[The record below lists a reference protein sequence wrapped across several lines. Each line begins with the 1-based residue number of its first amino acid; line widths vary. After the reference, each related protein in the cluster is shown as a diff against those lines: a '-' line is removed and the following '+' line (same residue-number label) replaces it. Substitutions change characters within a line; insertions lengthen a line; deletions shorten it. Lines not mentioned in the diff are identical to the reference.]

1 MTHADNQLTQLA
13 DYLRAA
19 RSRIL
24 SSWQESVAH
33 DLELTTS
40 STISRIQFNDHIPQ
54 VLDAFEHRLRAQDPA
69 ERRQARD
76 EQREN
81 AAVHG
86 LHRWQ
91 QGYDQREAMREWGH
105 LHLCILR
112 ELERYASEHKQI
124 EASALPIAREAL
136 VRLCAEG
143 VCESTARYASL
154 QQAEAAARVRDLEG
168 ALQQLQALEQ
178 QRAGVWR
185 EAAHDLRGTVGVIV
199 NASALIT
206 NQAVEDSARAQ
217 FSRLLQRNVNSLR
230 ELLNDLMDLSRLE
243 AGDERRNV
251 APFDAAQVLRDLAE
265 SLRGVAS
272 DRNLF
277 LKTEGPSSLA
287 VEGDA
292 IKVRRIVQNLV
303 FNALKVTERGGVRI
317 TWQENATPGTQQW
330 IVCVQDT
337 GPGFDPNHAGPL
349 EQVLKEATV
358 ASQDVEVKAGL
369 TSDTDATLQPARAL
383 ASRSEQPHG
392 GLIAGEG
399 IGLSIVKRLCELLDA
414 SLELQTSA
422 GTGTTFRLIFPR
434 HYQAETII
442 QR

>member
-1 MTHADNQLTQLA
+1 MSADEQLMALA
-13 DYLRAA
+13 DHLQAG
-19 RSRIL
+19 RSRVL
-24 SSWQESVAH
+24 LGWQESVAH
-33 DLELTTS
+33 DPELTTS
-40 STISRIQFNDHIPQ
+40 STISRVQFNDHIPQ
-54 VLDAFEHRLRAQDPA
+54 VLEAFEHRLRAQDPT
-69 ERRQARD
+69 ERHQARQ

-105 LHLCILR
+105 LHLSILR
-112 ELERYASEHKQI
+112 ELERYDGEHGQLDP
-124 EASALPIAREAL
+124 SVMPIARAAL

-143 VCESTARYASL
+143 VCESATRYANL
-154 QQAEAAARVRDLEG
+154 QQTEAAARVRDLEH
-168 ALQQLQALEQ
+168 ALKQLQALEQ
-178 QRAGVWR
+178 QRAEVWR
-185 EAAHDLRGTVGVIV
+185 EAAHDLRGTVGVIAS
-199 NASALIT
+199 ASALIT
-206 NQAVEDSARAQ
+206 NRTIEDSARAQ
-217 FSRLLQRNVNSLR
+217 FSSVLQRNVNSLR

-243 AGDERRNV
+243 AGEERRNT
-251 APFDAAQVLRDLAE
+251 APFDAAQLLKELAE
-265 SLRGVAS
+265 SVRGIAA

-277 LKTEGPSSLA
+277 LKTEGPASLR

-303 FNALKVTERGGVRI
+303 LNALKATKHGGVRI
-317 TWQENATPGTQQW
+317 TWSANETPGTQQW
-330 IVCVQDT
+330 VVCVQDT
-337 GPGFDPNHAGPL
+337 GPGFDANHAGPL

-358 ASQDVEVKAGL
+358 ASQDAELKAGL
-369 TSDTDATLQPARAL
+369 ASDSDATLQPARSL
-383 ASRSEQPHG
+383 PSGSEQPPESPV
-392 GLIAGEG
+392 AGEG

-434 HYQAETII
+434 QYQGSPII

>member
-1 MTHADNQLTQLA
+1 VPDGDDQLTALA
-13 DYLRAA
+13 DYLQAG

-24 SSWQESVAH
+24 LGWQEAVAQ
-33 DLELTTS
+33 DPELTTS
-40 STISRIQFNDHIPQ
+40 STISRTQFNDHIPQ
-54 VLDAFEHRLRAQDPA
+54 VLEAFEHRLRARNPA
-69 ERRQARD
+69 DKRQARE

-112 ELERYASEHKQI
+112 ELERYESEHKQTVQ
-124 EASALPIAREAL
+124 SVMPVARAAL

-143 VCESTARYASL
+143 VCESASRYASL
-154 QQAEAAARVRDLEG
+154 QQAEAAARVNDLER
-168 ALQQLQALEQ
+168 ALQQLQTLEQ
-178 QRAGVWR
+178 QRAEVWR
-185 EAAHDLRGTVGVIV
+185 EAAHDLRGTVGVIA

-206 NQAVEDSARAQ
+206 NRAVEDAARAQ
-217 FSRLLQRNVNSLR
+217 FSSVLQRNVKSLR

-243 AGDERRNV
+243 AGEERRNT
-251 APFDAAQVLRDLAE
+251 APFDAAQVLRELAE
-265 SLRGVAS
+265 SLRAVAAE
-272 DRNLF
+272 RNLF
-277 LKTEGPSSLA
+277 LKTEGPPSLA

-303 FNALKVTERGGVRI
+303 LNALKVTERGGVRI
-317 TWQENATPGTQQW
+317 TWRENETPGTQQW

-337 GPGFDPNHAGPL
+337 GPGFDPDHSGPL
-349 EQVLKEATV
+349 EQVLKEATI
-358 ASQDVEVKAGL
+358 ASQETEAKAGL
-369 TSDTDATLQPARAL
+369 ENTTDATLQPARAL
-383 ASRSEQPHG
+383 PSGSEQPIG
-392 GLIAGEG
+392 GLTAGEG

-434 HYQAETII
+434 QYQGITII
-442 QR
+442 QQ

>member
-1 MTHADNQLTQLA
+1 VKDTNDELPAVA

-24 SSWQESVAH
+24 LSWQDSVAH
-33 DLELTTS
+33 DPELTTS

-54 VLDAFEHRLRAQDPA
+54 VLEAFEHRLRAKDQQ
-69 ERRQARD
+69 EKRQARA

-105 LHLCILR
+105 LHICILR
-112 ELERYASEHKQI
+112 ELERYEVEHKQTDGSVM
-124 EASALPIAREAL
+124 AVARAAL

-143 VCESTARYASL
+143 VCESATRYANL
-154 QQAEAAARVRDLEG
+154 QQAEAAARVRDLEC

-178 QRAGVWR
+178 QRAEVWR
-185 EAAHDLRGTVGVIV
+185 EAAHDLRGTVGVIA

-206 NQAVEDSARAQ
+206 NRAIEDSARAQ
-217 FSRLLQRNVNSLR
+217 FSSVLQRNVKSLR

-243 AGDERRNV
+243 AGEERRNT
-251 APFDAAQVLRDLAE
+251 APFDAAQILRELAE
-265 SLRGVAS
+265 SLRGVAA

-277 LKTEGPSSLA
+277 LKTEGPSSLP

-292 IKVRRIVQNLV
+292 IKVRRIIQNLV
-303 FNALKVTERGGVRI
+303 LNALKVTKRGGVRI
-317 TWQENATPGTQQW
+317 TWQENETPGTQQW

-358 ASQDVEVKAGL
+358 ASQEAEVNAGL
-369 TSDTDATLQPARAL
+369 ANDTDATLQPARSL
-383 ASRSEQPHG
+383 ASRSEPPPG
-392 GLIAGEG
+392 GLVAGEG

-414 SLELQTSA
+414 SLELQTA
-422 GTGTTFRLIFPR
+422 PGTGTTFRLIFPR
-434 HYQAETII
+434 QYQGVTII
-442 QR
+442 HR

>member
-1 MTHADNQLTQLA
+1 MNADEQLMALA
-13 DYLRAA
+13 DHLQAE

-24 SSWQESVAH
+24 LSWQESVAH
-33 DLELTTS
+33 DPELTTS
-40 STISRIQFNDHIPQ
+40 STISRTQFNDHIPQ
-54 VLDAFEHRLRAQDPA
+54 VLEAFEHRLRAKDPT
-69 ERRQARD
+69 ERHQARQ

-105 LHLCILR
+105 LHLSILR
-112 ELERYASEHKQI
+112 ELESYDGKHGQLDPSVM
-124 EASALPIAREAL
+124 PVARAAL

-143 VCESTARYASL
+143 VCESATRYANL
-154 QQAEAAARVRDLEG
+154 QQTEAAARVRDLER
-168 ALQQLQALEQ
+168 ALEQLRTLEQ
-178 QRAGVWR
+178 QRAEVWR
-185 EAAHDLRGTVGVIV
+185 EAAHDLRGTVGVIAS
-199 NASALIT
+199 ASALIT
-206 NQAVEDSARAQ
+206 NRTIEDSTRAQ
-217 FSRLLQRNVNSLR
+217 FSSVLQRNVNSLR

-243 AGDERRNV
+243 AGEEHLNT
-251 APFDAAQVLRDLAE
+251 APFDAAQLLRELAE
-265 SLRGVAS
+265 SVRGVAA

-277 LKTEGPSSLA
+277 LKTEGPASLP

-303 FNALKVTERGGVRI
+303 LNALKATEHGGVRI
-317 TWQENATPGTQQW
+317 TWSTNETPGTQQW
-330 IVCVQDT
+330 VVCVQDT
-337 GPGFDPNHAGPL
+337 GPGFDADHAGPL

-358 ASQDVEVKAGL
+358 ASQDAELKAGL
-369 TSDTDATLQPARAL
+369 TSDSDATLQPARSL
-383 ASRSEQPHG
+383 PSGSEQPPETPA
-392 GLIAGEG
+392 AGEG

-422 GTGTTFRLIFPR
+422 GTGSTFRLIFPR
-434 HYQAETII
+434 HYQGSPII

>member
-1 MTHADNQLTQLA
+1 MNAAEQLIALA
-13 DYLRAA
+13 DHLRGA
-19 RSRIL
+19 RSSIL
-24 SSWQESVAH
+24 QSWQDLVAQ
-33 DLELTTS
+33 DPELTTS
-40 STISRIQFNDHIPQ
+40 STISRTQFNDHIPQ
-54 VLDAFEHRLRAQDPA
+54 VLDAFEHRLRAQGPT
-69 ERRQARD
+69 ERREARE

-105 LHLCILR
+105 LHISVLR
-112 ELERYASEHKQI
+112 ELERYDAEHKLV
-124 EASALPIAREAL
+124 EGSAMPIARAAL

-143 VCESTARYASL
+143 VCESAARYAQL
-154 QQAEAAARVRDLEG
+154 QQAEAAARVRDLER
-168 ALQQLQALEQ
+168 ALEQIQALEQ
-178 QRAGVWR
+178 QRAELWR
-185 EAAHDLRGTVGVIV
+185 GAAHDLRGTVSVIV
-199 NASALIT
+199 TTSALVT
-206 NQAVEDSARAQ
+206 NNAVEDVTREQ
-217 FSRLLQRNVNSLR
+217 FSQVLKRNVTSLR

-243 AGDERRNV
+243 AGEEYRKV
-251 APFDAAQVLRDLAE
+251 APFDAALLLKELAD
-265 SLRGVAS
+265 SLRNLA
-272 DRNLF
+272 DERNLF
-277 LKTEGPSSLA
+277 LKTEGPPSLM

-292 IKVRRIVQNLV
+292 VKVRRIVQNLV

-317 TWQENATPGTQQW
+317 TWQENETPGTQQW

-337 GPGFDPNHAGPL
+337 GPGFDPDHSGPL
-349 EQVLKEATV
+349 EHVLKEATV

-369 TSDTDATLQPARAL
+369 ANDPEPVLQPARSL
-383 ASRSEQPHG
+383 ASRSEQTHG

-434 HYQAETII
+434 QYEGVTIG